1 MVGERSKGISPSL
14 ASRGFPEKTPLP
26 SPSAQRPSPWPLQG
40 AYIHQEGGSHRSFV
54 TIHGQ
59 DRIYSASCLSAPS
72 TWAAPLR
79 PFPHSLRCPPSC
91 HSSGPEAQWSVD
103 FLCLT
108 AAANPSLLRGSTL
121 GNSEEVWDK
130 VRGCWELAE
139 ADGGLQKGLPP
150 QRLSLTLPTLL

>member
-1 MVGERSKGISPSL
+1 MVKTESTLQAASVHQAPGLPPSGHFHTHST
-14 ASRGFPEKTPLP
+14 APLHV
-26 SPSAQRPSPWPLQG
+26 
-40 AYIHQEGGSHRSFV
+40 IHQ
-54 TIHGQ
+54 
-59 DRIYSASCLSAPS
+59 AL
-72 TWAAPLR
+72 
-79 PFPHSLRCPPSC
+79 
-91 HSSGPEAQWSVD
+91 EAQWSVD

-139 ADGGLQKGLPP
+139 ADGGLQKDLPP